1 MAKDASFDIVS
12 EFELVDMINA
22 VDQVK
27 RELATRYDF
36 QGTGA
41 SVEFDKENN
50 ALRLVANSEL
60 KVRAIGDV
68 VESKFIKRGLSL
80 KFLDKSQEPVESG
93 MEFRWTLPLVKGLD
107 QEKAKALSKLIRDK
121 HPKVKPN
128 IQGESVRVTSASKDE
143 LQAVMQTVRS
153 AELDYPVGFT
163 NYR

>member
-50 ALRLVANSEL
+50 VLRLVANSEL

>member
-50 ALRLVANSEL
+50 ELRLVANSEL

-93 MEFRWTLPLVKGLD
+93 MEYRWTLPLVKGLD

>member
-50 ALRLVANSEL
+50 ELRLVANSEL

-93 MEFRWTLPLVKGLD
+93 MEYRWTLPLVKGLD

-121 HPKVKPN
+121 YPKVKPN

>member
-93 MEFRWTLPLVKGLD
+93 MEYRWTLPLVKGLD

>member
-41 SVEFDKENN
+41 SVEFDKDKYE
-50 ALRLVANSEL
+50 LRLVANSEL
-60 KVRAIGDV
+60 KVRAIADV
-68 VESKFIKRGLSL
+68 VESKFLKRGLSL
-80 KFLDKSQEPVESG
+80 KFIDKSHEPIESG
-93 MEFRWTLPLVKGLD
+93 MEYKWTLPLVKGLD

-143 LQAVMQTVRS
+143 LQAVMQTVRA
-153 AELDYPVGFT
+153 AELDYPIGFT